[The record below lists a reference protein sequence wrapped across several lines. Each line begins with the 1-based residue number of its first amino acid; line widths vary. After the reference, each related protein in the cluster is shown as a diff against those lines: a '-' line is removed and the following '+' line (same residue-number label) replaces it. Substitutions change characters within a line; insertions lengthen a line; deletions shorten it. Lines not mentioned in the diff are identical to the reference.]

1 MCEISTQAIL
11 NATRKFT
18 YSQALEAGHSHSG
31 WLIGP
36 MTDLLGQVR
45 ALVSHSVSP
54 ERAAAQKTRD
64 TCGQLFG
71 GSSPSDVLQQSL
83 ENRLRARLAGRGSVE
98 YVLTWKRW
106 DMPSGLP
113 ICALRA
119 SAHRTSANA
128 SSGWPTAD
136 AQAFNTGADYE
147 THMQRLQRLKEKHG
161 NGNGAGMTLGIAAQ
175 AAGWPTAMRADGR
188 GSAGRDKQELP
199 NVALLTGPAASG
211 GPAGTGSGDGCQ
223 RGGWATA
230 RACDGEKNQRT
241 VEGAMKEPARKGNLD
256 ELGSMAQMAGWQT
269 PKGTGGGNVSRG
281 NDRKG
286 ELLLAGEAQMTGW
299 PTPMA
304 QTPAQNGN
312 NAAGNS
318 DSSRATVA
326 KVQTPDMTGWKLNPR
341 FSLWLMGYPDA
352 WASCGARAMQSCRRS
367 RRRS

>member
-119 SAHRTSANA
+119 SALRTSGK
-128 SSGWPTAD
+128 GWGGGPTA
-136 AQAFNTGADYE
+136 
-147 THMQRLQRLKEKHG
+147 
-161 NGNGAGMTLGIAAQ
+161 
-175 AAGWPTAMRADGR
+175 
-188 GSAGRDKQELP
+188 SGRDWKDTPGMSATGTNPDGTVRKRLDQLP
-199 NVALLTGPAASG
+199 RVASLTGPAPSG

-286 ELLLAGEAQMTGW
+286 EQLLAGEAQMTGW

-352 WASCGARAMQSCRRS
+352 WASCGARAMQSCRKS